1 MMREGLDVFWDL
13 EDLPLLSD
21 FDDTVVG
28 KLSISI
34 HGETE
39 IERDQRQESWRIQ
52 IQDRESEEGK
62 ETKK

>member
-1 MMREGLDVFWDL
+1 M

-39 IERDQRQESWRIQ
+39 REREREIGGKRVDEFRFRIEKVKKERKQRSNRC
-52 IQDRESEEGK
+52 
-62 ETKK
+62 